1 MEAINTNEILNKVFE
16 RYIKILIRKYPDK
29 QKEIYGSICNVE
41 WHKYNKSRIHVGKIA
56 YSWNS
61 AANLLASFSEKP
73 YGDYY
78 GCGLEGRVP
87 SFVADFLNDH
97 GWNYMKN
104 DILNVKDQRPK
115 TLDDEIC
122 RDNK

>member
-1 MEAINTNEILNKVFE
+1 MEAINTNEILNKDFE
-16 RYIKILIRKYPDK
+16 RYIKILVRKYSDK

-87 SFVADFLNDH
+87 SFVAEFLKKR
-97 GWNYMKN
+97 GWDYIRY
-104 DILNVKDQRPK
+104 DLTDLIGHHPK
-115 TLDDEIC
+115 IHDTKL
-122 RDNK
+122 